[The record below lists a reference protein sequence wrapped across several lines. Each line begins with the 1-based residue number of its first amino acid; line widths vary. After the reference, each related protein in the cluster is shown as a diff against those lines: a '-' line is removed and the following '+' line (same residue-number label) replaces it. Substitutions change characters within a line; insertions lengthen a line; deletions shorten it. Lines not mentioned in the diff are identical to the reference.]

1 MSSAVFQYIIEADSV
16 RQVELQLEVCRYLQ
30 EDWSNRDEARREKLD
45 DLGDALLHA
54 LNEILCGSSNYR
66 QLIPAT
72 PALHVNRTIV
82 LRLTLSR
89 TYWVVLQCT
98 WNLFTLEGMGEFE
111 LAFDGKQKY
120 KSPETVQCIRE
131 SLVANLQ
138 EALMAFTNSGV
149 FSEVEHI
156 KVMIKQIKGDMRQH
170 FKNAAAGAL
179 VNSAVEAAKQVCD
192 EAAGTGSR
200 LCTRNAKGEEWTY
213 IRTLETGNK
222 YQVSRSSG
230 KQTNAIVACIE
241 WMKRNAPSFVENRPL
256 YLGRSERI
264 KFFKSLQEVASSPVD
279 DICRLEMLRL
289 SNHVAEKLKSGEYA
303 KDHSIQERLADLVLI
318 GLSKNG
324 QYVSAI
330 APNYRKTVERPPKAK
345 STQKEPTPPVEMEP
359 VAGPSCSISS
369 DTSSAPPETT
379 RRQRKTRV
387 TVGSPTASAPLGCN
401 VTRVCTY
408 LDEALG
414 TMMQMVLPKM
424 SVEEFMVGNNL
435 RERHARGDGY
445 CLLYSWAEATNVSF
459 DTIKTTIVNELT
471 VNSARYLDGAIDPAE
486 IMDYLETG
494 NYTMEAVDAVVDIL
508 CNATGITVFII
519 GQRFDYA
526 VPGDAEPV
534 FDEMEIR
541 RISPA
546 PDRITPTQ
554 PILLLKTADH
564 YDSLV

>member
-1 MSSAVFQYIIEADSV
+1 METDALPSTGRQRQQPKRKKRQTTVLTRKRRSGVIASSSDEDDDRRSPSQADAVVNSSDEKQVEYRQKKRMSSAVFQYIIEADSV
-16 RQVELQLEVCRYLQ
+16 RQVELQLEVCRHLQ
-30 EDWSNRDEARREKLD
+30 EDWSNRDAARREKLD

-82 LRLTLSR
+82 LRLTPRR

-98 WNLFTLEGMGEFE
+98 WNQFTLEGMGDFE
-111 LAFDGKQKY
+111 LPFDGKQKY

-131 SLVANLQ
+131 RLVANLK
-138 EALMAFTNSGV
+138 EAMMAFTNSEV

-200 LCTRNAKGEEWTY
+200 LCTRNAKGEEWTN

-264 KFFKSLQEVASSPVD
+264 KFFNSLQEVASSPVD

-289 SNHVAEKLKSGEYA
+289 SNHVAAIEMDGGAERPLGFGFGGFGGGRAAAVESPDAGSLALLKQVGKLLERIGAGEIGPGGGGSDIAPLTREGVPSLSPRTVGLHYFDWHHTEA
-303 KDHSIQERLADLVLI
+303 DTLDKVDLEDFRKNVAGLAVMSYVLADMPGRL
-318 GLSKNG
+318 
-324 QYVSAI
+324 
-330 APNYRKTVERPPKAK
+330 
-345 STQKEPTPPVEMEP
+345 
-359 VAGPSCSISS
+359 
-369 DTSSAPPETT
+369 
-379 RRQRKTRV
+379 
-387 TVGSPTASAPLGCN
+387 VGS
-401 VTRVCTY
+401 
-408 LDEALG
+408 
-414 TMMQMVLPKM
+414 K
-424 SVEEFMVGNNL
+424 
-435 RERHARGDGY
+435 
-445 CLLYSWAEATNVSF
+445 
-459 DTIKTTIVNELT
+459 
-471 VNSARYLDGAIDPAE
+471 
-486 IMDYLETG
+486 
-494 NYTMEAVDAVVDIL
+494 
-508 CNATGITVFII
+508 
-519 GQRFDYA
+519 
-526 VPGDAEPV
+526 
-534 FDEMEIR
+534 
-541 RISPA
+541 
-546 PDRITPTQ
+546 
-554 PILLLKTADH
+554 
-564 YDSLV
+564 